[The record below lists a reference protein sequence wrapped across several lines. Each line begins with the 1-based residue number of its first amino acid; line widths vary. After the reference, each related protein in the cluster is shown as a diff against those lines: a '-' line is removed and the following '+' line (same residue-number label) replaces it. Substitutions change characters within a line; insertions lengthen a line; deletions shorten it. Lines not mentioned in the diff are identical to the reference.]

1 MRFTQC
7 SVLALLVC
15 APCLTS
21 FSSAQ
26 ISSSIQTASIHEKTG
41 NELRADFENPPASA
55 RPMVRWWWPGGDV
68 TDEEIARELRIIRD
82 AGLGGVE
89 IQSFK
94 DGLNPA
100 PSGEVARR
108 VDSFLTPAWF
118 RHVKFAIEEGGRLGL
133 DVDLTFGSGWP
144 FGGPYIPLQLSS
156 QKLIVH
162 QTALTGPTT
171 YSGRFPSAPVVAGEK
186 LVAVVAVPGSLP
198 SFGKRKLQE
207 FSDSVP
213 LDAVTSSGTVDVA
226 SAIVLTPQITE
237 TDHLNWKVPD
247 GKWLLFSFIQA
258 PTLQNVEGGAGVG
271 TQWVL
276 DHLKRKAL
284 DRQIEAVG
292 EEGKKYFGD
301 DFGKSLR
308 AIFCDSLEVTAESMY
323 WTDDFLEEFQKRRG
337 YDLTPYLPL
346 IKHPGESDPGEEY
359 PSLPFF
365 DAPEIGERV
374 RHDYWLTV
382 SDLMIENFYQPLVD
396 WAHSNHL
403 KVRIQAHGAPADL
416 LKIYGQADFPE
427 TEVLYADGRYD
438 FLKLASSGG
447 HLFGRNAIS
456 SESFVWRDHPYETT
470 PELMKVTA
478 DQLFSAGI
486 NRVVYHGFPYE
497 YMDRPDP
504 GWFPFSSQYE
514 LVYTFSSHLNFHNPF
529 WPYFKP
535 LNDYM
540 ARVQT
545 LSQSGRSVARVALY
559 SHRLYYP
566 SWLPTDEDYPLE
578 YSLMANGYNFDF
590 INEDTL
596 LHHATVENHELHT
609 PGNVYPSLVLRNETR
624 IPLQLAEK
632 LKEFAHE
639 GLPMVF
645 AEHMPSEE
653 VSFKNYRE
661 NGQRIQQIMQDMVG
675 NQAKAASK
683 TATAGQNARVR
694 FVEDASAV
702 PGVLLTELKVDPNVR
717 FATPQPNI
725 FFHQFD
731 IGSTSFFFFR
741 NPDAAAQDARVTLAA
756 GARIPQ
762 IWNPWTGEV
771 VEAPVY
777 RSENGN
783 VTLNIHLNPFGSELI
798 ALAKSPQEKYV
809 VHTNFSRVERTSD
822 GLFGIASEA
831 GSYHTEFSNGKG
843 ADSVV
848 SSKDIPLALTLGPNW
863 DLKLV
868 GNDKDGKEWTEQIHG
883 APLQD
888 WSLSQNLR
896 YFSGH
901 GHYSLDVEI
910 AEPYLRPGLALE
922 LDLGEVHDVAEVWIN
937 GKKINSLLMRP
948 YRLDVAPYLKEGAN
962 HFEVVVVNTLRNRLV
977 GDGMAGDTHFVMF
990 QRRTFFMP
998 SGLIGPVRLLPEAR
1012 VKLP

>member
-1 MRFTQC
+1 MRPTH
-7 SVLALLVC
+7 
-15 APCLTS
+15 PCLIAFLACLLCVPL

-26 ISSSIQTASIHEKTG
+26 LLSTKKRDSQDA
-41 NELRADFENPPASA
+41 LRTNFENPPASA

-68 TDEEIARELRIIRD
+68 TNEEIARELRIIKD

-100 PSGEVARR
+100 PTAEVARR
-108 VDSFLTPAWF
+108 VDSFLTPEWF
-118 RHVKFAIEEGGRLGL
+118 NHVKYAIEEGGRLGL

-144 FGGPYIPLQLSS
+144 FGGPYIPLQLSG

-162 QTALTGPTT
+162 QTAVTGPSTFT
-171 YSGRFPSAPVVAGEK
+171 GRFPGSPLSTGEK
-186 LVAVVAVPGSLP
+186 LVAVVVAPGSLP
-198 SFGKRKLQE
+198 AYGKRKLQE
-207 FSDSVP
+207 FSDAVP
-213 LDAVTSSGTVDVA
+213 FDTIITSGKVDVA
-226 SAIVLTPQITE
+226 SSIVLTPKITE
-237 TDHLNWKVPD
+237 GDNLKWDVPA
-247 GKWLLFSFIQA
+247 GEWVLFSFIQA

-276 DHLKRKAL
+276 DHLKRQAL
-284 DRQIEAVG
+284 DQHIEAVG
-292 EEGKKYFGD
+292 EAAKKYFGA

-323 WTDDFLEEFQKRRG
+323 WTDDFLSEFQKRRG

-365 DAPEIGERV
+365 DEPEIGERV

-382 SDLMIENFYQPLVD
+382 SDLMIDNFYQPLID
-396 WAHSNHL
+396 WAHNNHL

-416 LKIYGQADFPE
+416 LKIYGHADFPE

-456 SESFVWRDHPYETT
+456 SETFVWRDHPYETT
-470 PELMKVTA
+470 PELMKMTV
-478 DQLFSAGI
+478 DDLFAAGI
-486 NRVVYHGFPYE
+486 NRIVYHGFPYE

-529 WPYFKP
+529 WPYLKP

-545 LSQSGRSVARVALY
+545 LSQSGRSVARVALF
-559 SHRLYYP
+559 SHRLFYP
-566 SWLPTDEDYPLE
+566 SWMPTDEDYPLE

-596 LHHATVENHELHT
+596 LHHATVENHQLHT
-609 PGNVYPSLVLRNETR
+609 PGDVYPSLVLRNETR
-624 IPLQLAEK
+624 MTVQLAEK
-632 LKEFAHE
+632 LAEFARA
-639 GLPMVF
+639 GLPIVF
-645 AEHMPSEE
+645 AEHMPAEE
-653 VSFKNYRE
+653 ASFKDYRA
-661 NGQRIQQIMQDMVG
+661 NGKRIQQIMQELIG
-675 NQAKAASK
+675 
-683 TATAGQNARVR
+683 GQNDPTSKLATVLSHGSVR
-694 FVEDASAV
+694 FVADATAV
-702 PGVLLTELKVDPNVR
+702 PALLQADLKVNPNLQ
-717 FATPQPNI
+717 FATPEPTI
-725 FFHQFD
+725 FFHEFD
-731 IGSTSFFFFR
+731 VDSTTFFFFR
-741 NPDAAAQDARVTLAA
+741 NPKAESQDVRVTLAA
-756 GARIPQ
+756 GKRIPQ
-762 IWNPWTGEV
+762 VWNPWTGEV
-771 VEAPVY
+771 DEAPRY
-777 RSENGN
+777 TSENGN
-783 VTLNIHLNPFGSELI
+783 VTLDIHLDPYGSEMI
-798 ALAKSPQEKYV
+798 GLAQLPRDEEKHV
-809 VHTNFSRVERTSD
+809 VHSNFQRISRISG
-822 GLFGIASEA
+822 GLFGVATEP
-831 GSYHTEFSNGKG
+831 GTYHTEFNDGK
-843 ADSVV
+843 DEVSVV
-848 SSKDIPLALTLGPNW
+848 SPTDLPPALNLGPNW
-863 DLKLV
+863 DLNLV
-868 GNDKDGKEWTEQIHG
+868 GKDKDGKEWSEQIHA
-883 APLQD
+883 APLRD

-901 GHYSLDVEI
+901 GHYSLDVPI
-910 AEPYLRPGLALE
+910 AESYLRSGLALE

-937 GKKINSLLMRP
+937 NKKIDSLLMRP
-948 YRLDVAPYLKEGAN
+948 YRVNVAPYLKAGTN
-962 HFEVVVVNTLRNRLV
+962 HFEIVVTNTLRNRLV
-977 GDGMAGDTHFVMF
+977 GDGAASDPHFVMF
-990 QRRTFFMP
+990 LRRTFFMP